1 MSVLLRILKRHEVHA
16 TLSAEVPGVEPI
28 PVLKLVPWFPP
39 WQEVMMVTIL
49 LMILP
54 LLTQLHLGLVEEWP
68 TILPN
73 PGLLLTHHYP
83 DPEYHQTQRCKD
95 HDEILDGVGET
106 DDEILDGVG
115 ETVNH
120 HLTTCHL
127 YRCCTPHTSL
137 CQWLGEDDFFIDNI
151 SGKSKLIK
159 QIFGSFLII

>member
-1 MSVLLRILKRHEVHA
+1 
-16 TLSAEVPGVEPI
+16 
-28 PVLKLVPWFPP
+28 
-39 WQEVMMVTIL
+39 MVTIL

-115 ETVNH
+115 ETDDEILDGVGETVNH

-137 CQWLGEDDFFIDNI
+137 CQWLAEDDFFIDNI

>member
-1 MSVLLRILKRHEVHA
+1 MSVLLRVFKGDEVH
-16 TLSAEVPGVEPI
+16 TSLTTEVPGVEPV
-28 PVLKLVPWFPP
+28 PVLELVPGFSPGEEVVMFP
-39 WQEVMMVTIL
+39 VLLVIL
-49 LMILP
+49 AALA
-54 LLTQLHLGLVEEWP
+54 QLHLGLVEEWP
-68 TILPN
+68 AILPN

-95 HDEILDGVGET
+95 HDEILD
-106 DDEILDGVG
+106 DVG

-137 CQWLGEDDFFIDNI
+137 CQWLEEDDFFIDNI

-159 QIFGSFLII
+159 QTTHKVVIKNNSFLL